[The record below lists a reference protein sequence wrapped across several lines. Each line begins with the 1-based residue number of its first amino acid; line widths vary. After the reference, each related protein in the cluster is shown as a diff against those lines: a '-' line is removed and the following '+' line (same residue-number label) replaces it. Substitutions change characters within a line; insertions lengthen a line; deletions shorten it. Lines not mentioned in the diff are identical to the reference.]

1 MLKNKPAQFIFCLL
15 SFLFLVVFIIK
26 IDGALLF
33 KKYQVKFVSSNLFL
47 KKNRPNA
54 VDKEKKKLA
63 DSVAKIDTTKICL
76 YQEKTEDQLSNYVDS
91 LILVTS
97 QEINESTIKE
107 SPFLFNYPV
116 NGVYPLDAFFESLAN
131 SDTSTGLYRIAHYG
145 DSQVEGDRMT
155 AELRKLFK
163 TKFPC
168 EGVGYVPMKDITDP
182 VSYYRQTDASWNRY
196 TVFTNKIKGFA
207 YGQGGSVYRYS
218 PATKAGINLNILTTY
233 KKSYLYYGYGSDSS
247 FVDVYS
253 SGNRLLASHHLDKK
267 TVFNRIDLTL
277 SSNETNLHFVFR
289 GPSPSVY
296 GVSFDGSKGIQ
307 FDNYGIR
314 GQSGDDLMMIPQSQ
328 LIEMFTKTNTG
339 MAIVQFGGNVVQ
351 GLKSESSINFYGE
364 MYRKLYLHIQSAL
377 KKGSLLIIGINDVSR
392 SINGTYES
400 YPNIGALRYL
410 QRKAAI
416 DNGMAFFDIYQLM
429 GGENSIKV
437 WNQKGLASK
446 DGHFG
451 DKGRNIVC
459 KELYKAL
466 IFEFKKYL
474 QRKK

>member
-1 MLKNKPAQFIFCLL
+1 MLKNKPVQFIFYLL
-15 SFLFLVVFIIK
+15 SFLFLAVFVLK
-26 IDGALLF
+26 IDGKILF
-33 KKYQVKFVSSNLFL
+33 KNYQIKFVSDHQFI
-47 KKNRPNA
+47 KKGSSTTSA
-54 VDKEKKKLA
+54 IEKKRV
-63 DSVAKIDTTKICL
+63 DSSSHFIDTSKICV
-76 YQEKTEDQLSNYVDS
+76 YQEKTEDQLGNYVDS
-91 LILVTS
+91 LVLVTS

-116 NGVYPLDAFFESLAN
+116 NGVYPLDAFFESLYS

-145 DSQVEGDRMT
+145 DSQIEGDRMT

-168 EGVGYVPMKDITDP
+168 DGVGYVPMKDITDP
-182 VSYYRQTDASWNRY
+182 VTYLRQSDASWNRY

-218 PATKAGINLNILTTY
+218 PATKATITLNILTSY

-253 SGNRLLASHHLDKK
+253 SRNNLLATHQLDKK
-267 TVFNRIDLTL
+267 TVFNRIDLGL

-296 GVSFDGSKGIQ
+296 GVSFDGNKGIQ
-307 FDNYGIR
+307 FDNYGLR
-314 GQSGDDLMMIPQSQ
+314 GQSGDDLMLIPQSQ

-351 GLKSESSINFYGE
+351 GLKTESSVNFYGD
-364 MYRKLYLHIQSAL
+364 MYTKLYLHFQSAL
-377 KKGSLLIIGINDVSR
+377 KKGSMLVIGINDVSR
-392 SINGTYES
+392 SVNGTYES

-416 DNGMAFFDIYQLM
+416 DKGMAFFDIYQLM
-429 GGENSIKV
+429 GGENSIKI

-466 IFEFKKYL
+466 IFEYKKYL